1 MVKVYDVTMNM
12 NTDME
17 EAVLVT
23 ALTDDDA
30 VIIVL
35 VA

>member
-1 MVKVYDVTMNM
+1 MAKVYDVTMNM
-12 NTDME
+12 NTDIE

-23 ALTDDDA
+23 VLTDDDA